1 MYDDQKDKLE
11 QQKAIKM
18 MNQMKVIEGSTVPI
32 GNNDVCGIPDLPLV
46 TQDDIENDNSDEVQ
60 VEDSIDS
67 AGISYQQADK
77 AGPCNQP
84 AILNNVA
91 ENPEEASVE
100 IVYDDTTADFSQ
112 ESSFNQSTSRQ
123 LTGNVES

>member
-1 MYDDQKDKLE
+1 MTEDC
-11 QQKAIKM
+11 
-18 MNQMKVIEGSTVPI
+18 
-32 GNNDVCGIPDLPLV
+32 NNVWFYSNIIFHFAV
-46 TQDDIENDNSDEVQ
+46 TQDDIDNDNSDEVQ
-60 VEDSIDS
+60 VEDSIDN
-67 AGISYQQADK
+67 AGISYQQDDK

-112 ESSFNQSTSRQ
+112 ESSFNQSASRQ

>member
-1 MYDDQKDKLE
+1 MTEDC
-11 QQKAIKM
+11 
-18 MNQMKVIEGSTVPI
+18 
-32 GNNDVCGIPDLPLV
+32 NNVWFYSNIIFHFAV
-46 TQDDIENDNSDEVQ
+46 TQDDIENDNSNEVL